1 MIETHKT
8 CCFIGHRKIE
18 FSQELENKIKSIIEN
33 LIVNENVSE
42 FFFGSNSEFND
53 ICHNILTK
61 LKEIY
66 PHIMRKFY
74 TCRSEY
80 CVLESERLHLEKI
93 MSTTLRK
100 DVKLL
105 GMEGEIEFSKKLDTT
120 VNSYIVRN
128 QAMIDGSDYCIF
140 YYDENYIPIKK
151 KKNQSQ
157 VSGTKKAYEYALKKK
172 KLIINVYD
180 FKSTT
185 V

>member
-1 MIETHKT
+1 MTETHKT

-18 FSQELENKIKSIIEN
+18 FSVELENKIKSIIEN
-33 LIVNENVSE
+33 LIVSENVSE
-42 FFFGSNSEFND
+42 FFFGSRSEFND

-66 PHIMRKFY
+66 PHILRKFY

-80 CVLESERLHLEKI
+80 CVLESERLNLEKI
-93 MSTTLRK
+93 MSSTLHK
-100 DVKLL
+100 DVKLM

-140 YYDENYIPIKK
+140 YYDENYSPTTKK
-151 KKNQSQ
+151 TNQSK
-157 VSGTKKAYEYALKKK
+157 VSGTKKAYEYAIRKKK
-172 KLIINVYD
+172 QIINIYK
-180 FKSTT
+180 F
-185 V
+185 